1 MNFPATGLVSIVQGG
16 DYAGDVMSRKNRK
29 NCFLNFFA
37 EMLYI
42 KISRKKHQT
51 IFLNQIR
58 YYFCTNKIVD
68 IKSKES

>member
-16 DYAGDVMSRKNRK
+16 DYAGDVMLRKNRK
-29 NCFLNFFA
+29 IVFKVFSLQGYILNF
-37 EMLYI
+37 LQ
-42 KISRKKHQT
+42 KKRQT

>member
-16 DYAGDVMSRKNRK
+16 DYAGDVMLRKNRK
-29 NCFLNFFA
+29 IVFKVFSLQDYILNFA
-37 EMLYI
+37 
-42 KISRKKHQT
+42 KKRKT